1 MSYSNRGPG
10 GPQRGGYGGRHE
22 GGWQGSRPGGQGGGR
37 PPGGPPQ
44 GGGSGGPAGGGRD
57 WDRLLRPPEQPFV
70 YFAPNSDAPRAEML
84 DREAEEVAKRLASL
98 PASQLRRFYGAV
110 MALRRRLELDK
121 DKSVPDEEIHAQLA
135 LLKAQAAYTYRRR
148 ERDYPQELVAFF
160 TRHAAAVRTRKDFL
174 LGFQKHFEAVV
185 AYHKV
190 FEQKRGE
197 A

>member
-1 MSYSNRGPG
+1 MSYNNRGPG
-10 GPQRGGYGGRHE
+10 GPQRGGYGGQ
-22 GGWQGSRPGGQGGGR
+22 GGGYGRSSGGGGQGAGR
-37 PPGGPPQ
+37 PSGGPPQ
-44 GGGSGGPAGGGRD
+44 GGPGGASGGRD
-57 WDRLLRPPEQPFV
+57 WERLLRPPETPFA
-70 YFAPNSDAPRAEML
+70 YFAPNTEAPRAEML

-110 MALRRRLELDK
+110 MALRRRLDL
-121 DKSVPDEEIHAQLA
+121 DKSVPDEEIRAQLA

-148 ERDYPQELVAFF
+148 ERDYPQELVEFF

-190 FEQKRGE
+190 FEQKRGD